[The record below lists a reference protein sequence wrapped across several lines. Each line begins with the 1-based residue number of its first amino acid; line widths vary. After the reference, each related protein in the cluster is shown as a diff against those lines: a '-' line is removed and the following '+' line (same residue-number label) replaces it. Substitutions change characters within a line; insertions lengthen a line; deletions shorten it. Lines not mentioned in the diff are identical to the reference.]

1 MAGLAGCQAVGLD
14 YQRPHVVMPQQWQN
28 SAVTDA
34 VDAGWQRSQP
44 ADTLAKGQWW
54 SLFGDQDL
62 NCLQEQALSANQT
75 LVMAQSKLEQAQAQM
90 AVANA
95 SLVPRLGL
103 QAGTQRFRTSAD
115 RPLTSY
121 SGVNSSVVQTDYN
134 AALTVSYEVD
144 LMGRLRRQ
152 AEGAQAGAEQALADF
167 ENTRLLLTAQLASSY
182 FALRELDSEIAIVSQ
197 TINWQE
203 KALRYVQD
211 RHELGASS
219 ELDVQLQLA
228 TLSNTRAQWQ
238 GLQDQRARVEHAIA
252 TLVGQ
257 DAATFRLPAWN
268 GDHPLPTVPRV
279 ALGQPSTLLERRPDI
294 ASAERAMAAANA
306 QIGVARAGYF
316 PVFNFS
322 GLVGSD
328 ANQIANLLSAPSLL
342 WSLGVAATQTL
353 FDGRRTQAAV
363 DAAGASYRQAV
374 AAYRQ
379 TVLVAVQEV
388 SDALSSQAAQVRAQQ
403 ELSAAVRAADKSLEL
418 SDFRYR
424 QGAAG
429 YLEVIVAQ
437 QNALTYRRQAA
448 QNLGAQWLTAVQLV
462 KASGGG
468 YQAAP
473 SPSVAQ

>member
-1 MAGLAGCQAVGLD
+1 MLTVLAGCQAVGPE
-14 YQRPHVVMPQQWQN
+14 YQRPHVDMPQQWPN
-28 SAVTDA
+28 TAAANVSDP
-34 VDAGWQRSQP
+34 GWQRSQP
-44 ADTLAKGQWW
+44 ADTLAKGAWW
-54 SLFGDQDL
+54 TMFGDADL
-62 NCLQEQALSANQT
+62 NRLQEQALLANQT
-75 LVMAQSKLEQAQAQM
+75 LVAAQSKLEQARAQM

-95 SLVPRLGL
+95 ALLPRLGL

-121 SGVNSSVVQTDYN
+121 SGVNSSVVQSDFN
-134 AALTVSYEVD
+134 AALTVSYELD

-152 AEGAQAGAEQALADF
+152 SEGAQAGAEQAEADY
-167 ENTRLLLTAQLASSY
+167 ENTRLLLAAQLASSY
-182 FALRELDSEIAIVSQ
+182 WTLRELDIELAIVGQ
-197 TINWQE
+197 TISWQE

-219 ELDVQLQLA
+219 ELDEQLQLA
-228 TLSNTRAQWQ
+228 TLSATRAQWQ

-257 DAATFRLPAWN
+257 DAATFRLAAWTADHALPAA
-268 GDHPLPTVPRV
+268 PRV

-306 QIGVARAGYF
+306 QIGVAKAGYF

-322 GLVGSD
+322 GLIGSD

-342 WSLGVAATQTL
+342 WSLGVAATQPL
-353 FDGRRTQAAV
+353 FDGGRAQAAV
-363 DAAGASYRQAV
+363 DAAGAVYRQAV

-388 SDALSSQAAQVRAQQ
+388 SDALSSQAAQVRAQY
-403 ELSAAVRAADKSLEL
+403 ELSAAVRAAEKGLEL

-437 QNALTYRRQAA
+437 QNALALRRQAA

-468 YQAAP
+468 YQT
-473 SPSVAQ
+473 VR